1 MTYPSCHSQ
10 VRKEQGPLW
19 LLAVLSPQPSC
30 SLQLEIIFVGIMG
43 MELLI
48 KKLRSKMHFS
58 SSNLS
63 GVGFHVP
70 VPFFFYYYG
79 SHYINATKF
88 KTHPIYIPYM

>member
-70 VPFFFYYYG
+70 VPFF
-79 SHYINATKF
+79 SIIMVHI
-88 KTHPIYIPYM
+88 I